1 MAKAARVPWYRKK
14 RWWAL
19 IAAPFVLFFVVF
31 VAFDPLVEWMTQ
43 RTLSK
48 VKGFTITYQDAKLQP
63 TKLNYAIT
71 ELKVIKG
78 TAGGDKRPMVYVEK
92 AEVGL
97 HWKELLHG
105 NLVAKVSVDGPKV
118 NLIQAKAKSE
128 QQTNELPELAKQLNE
143 LMPLRVDR
151 IQVRRGEVTFVD
163 KTQKEVP
170 KVWLHGMEVTV
181 ENLAT
186 RAALARG
193 EPTVVALSS
202 GLQKKGELSAYITAD
217 PLAKGL
223 WFSGQVKAVGLDMR
237 EFHDLIVS
245 RTGFT
250 LDEGT
255 LDVFAEF
262 DCRKNNLTGGI
273 RPILKNPKV
282 KQVEGGVANWFKA
295 TLADVAID
303 IFSDRVGNR
312 NAVATTIPIEGNL
325 KAGPEI
331 QLWPTIFGVV
341 RNAFVA
347 GVTES
352 FERLPPPKADG
363 EGDGIAKQAVKALDK
378 GKGPPKAQPDSEERA
393 ARKGKPSRAAGK
405 NEEPKNEG
413 EQK

>member
-1 MAKAARVPWYRKK
+1 MAQDPDRVRRYRKK

-19 IAAPFVLFFVVF
+19 IAAPFVLFFLVF
-31 VAFDPLVEWMTQ
+31 VAFDPLVEWVTK

-48 VKGFTITYQDAKLQP
+48 IQGYSITYGNAKLQP

-71 ELKVIKG
+71 DLRIVKG
-78 TAGGDKRPMVYVEK
+78 SAGGKKEPLLFVGR
-92 AEVGL
+92 AELGL

-105 NLVAKVSVDGPKV
+105 NLVAKVNVDRPKV
-118 NLIQAKAKSE
+118 NLIAANKKE
-128 QQTNELPELAKQLNE
+128 DQQTDELPDLARQLDA

-151 IQVRRGEVTFVD
+151 VQIRGGELTFID
-163 KTQKEVP
+163 KTQPEVP
-170 KVWLHGMEVTV
+170 KVWLHGAEVTV

-202 GLQKKGELSAYITAD
+202 KLQKKGELSAYITAD

-223 WFSGQVKAVGLDMR
+223 WFSGQVKAVGLDMA

-245 RTGFT
+245 RSGLT
-250 LDEGT
+250 LEEGT

-262 DCRKNNLTGGI
+262 DCRQNNLTGGV

-282 KQVEGGVANWFKA
+282 KQVKGGVDNWFKK
-295 TLADVAID
+295 LAAKAAVG
-303 IFSDRVGNR
+303 IFSDRVDGR
-312 NAVATTIPIEGNL
+312 NAIATTIPLEGNL
-325 KAGPEI
+325 KSGPEV

-347 GVTES
+347 GVAES
-352 FERLPPPKADG
+352 FERLPPPKAEEK
-363 EGDGIAKQAVKALDK
+363 EGVLKQAVDALDK
-378 GKGPPKAQPDSEERA
+378 DHGLPEAQPEKEQQQ
-393 ARKGKPSRAAGK
+393 
-405 NEEPKNEG
+405 PKE
-413 EQK
+413 KR

>member
-1 MAKAARVPWYRKK
+1 MAQAARVRWYRKK

-19 IAAPFVLFFVVF
+19 ILAPFVLFFLVF
-31 VAFDPLVEWMTQ
+31 VAFDPLVEWGT
-43 RTLSK
+43 RKTLSK
-48 VKGFTITYQDAKLQP
+48 VKGYSITYENAKLQP
-63 TKLNYAIT
+63 TRLNYAIT
-71 ELKVIKG
+71 KLKIIKKS
-78 TAGGDKRPMVYVEK
+78 AGGEKQPLVYVQK

-105 NLVAKVSVDGPKV
+105 NVVAKMAVDGPKV
-118 NLIQAKAKSE
+118 NLIAANRKE
-128 QQTNELPELAKQLNE
+128 DQQTNELPDLAKQLDA
-143 LMPLRVDR
+143 LMPLRLDR
-151 IQVRRGEVTFVD
+151 IQVRRGEVTFID

-223 WFSGQVKAVGLDMR
+223 WFSGQVKAVGLDMN
-237 EFHDLIVS
+237 EFHDLLVS
-245 RTGFT
+245 RSGFT
-250 LDEGT
+250 LEEGT

-262 DCRKNNLTGGI
+262 NCRKNNLTGGV

-295 TLADVAID
+295 TFADVALD
-303 IFSDRVGNR
+303 IFSDRVEGR

-325 KAGPEI
+325 KTGPEV

-341 RNAFVA
+341 RNAFVE
-347 GVTES
+347 GVTAS
-352 FERLPPPKADG
+352 FSQLPPPKAQ
-363 EGDGIAKQAVKALDK
+363 EGQGILKQAVEALDK
-378 GKGPPKAQPDSEERA
+378 GSQGPKAQPDSEE
-393 ARKGKPSRAAGK
+393 KK
-405 NEEPKNEG
+405 
-413 EQK
+413 Q